1 MLCFHAFLID
11 EATSITSAKPSLI
24 IGLLEAIKAA
34 AAMRRVHPHALFGGC
49 RRSLA
54 RDSDIIAAVQDD
66 AGVSSN
72 MLREEA
78 SVKHSQLTFWC
89 RYVGG
94 KPTHRVMEA
103 SEGRL
108 TASPVLHRP
117 WPATSPSIDQAGS
130 NHTLGPLAA
139 PSLTQAWCVLTRSGQ
154 VDSRASCRQRRQRL
168 LVSSA
173 VGAPSE
179 GDFQAGGEARKKMKI
194 WFGLEIGH

>member
-1 MLCFHAFLID
+1 MNLSICLLLCSVFMHFSLLRPPI
-11 EATSITSAKPSLI
+11 SPPPSHLSSSV
-24 IGLLEAIKAA
+24 LEAIKAA

-78 SVKHSQLTFWC
+78 SVKHSQLAFWC

-94 KPTHRVMEA
+94 EPTHRAMEA

-108 TASPVLHRP
+108 TASPVLHRSR
-117 WPATSPSIDQAGS
+117 PATSPTIDQAGS
-130 NHTLGPLAA
+130 NRTLELLAA

-154 VDSRASCRQRRQRL
+154 ADSRANRR
-168 LVSSA
+168 
-173 VGAPSE
+173 
-179 GDFQAGGEARKKMKI
+179 
-194 WFGLEIGH
+194 